1 MELFIFL
8 NLMFPNA
15 QDDAIIVK
23 LEHVVDIP
31 TDDDDDDTLKGT
43 LMFKPT

>member
-1 MELFIFL
+1 ML
-8 NLMFPNA
+8 NDS

-31 TDDDDDDTLKGT
+31 TDEDDDDTLKGT
-43 LMFKPT
+43 LMLKPT